1 MGYQDKSFLSY
12 FLIPADLSRTI
23 SCLLHHKV
31 AVVAVIVSES
41 VVWTEEE
48 SLLSGLGR
56 HPLDLT
62 QDSRPSCHPL
72 CDAENRFF

>member
-1 MGYQDKSFLSY
+1 M
-12 FLIPADLSRTI
+12 
-23 SCLLHHKV
+23 
-31 AVVAVIVSES
+31 AVIVSES

-56 HPLDLT
+56 HPQDLT

-72 CDAENRFF
+72 CGAENRFFIKVFIHVSNIVETGFRNLGFRALTPLI